1 MDVITL
7 SLIVGGITALVLIV
21 VILVIKLGSNKKDD
35 NDKK

>member
-7 SLIVGGITALVLIV
+7 SLIVGGITALALIV